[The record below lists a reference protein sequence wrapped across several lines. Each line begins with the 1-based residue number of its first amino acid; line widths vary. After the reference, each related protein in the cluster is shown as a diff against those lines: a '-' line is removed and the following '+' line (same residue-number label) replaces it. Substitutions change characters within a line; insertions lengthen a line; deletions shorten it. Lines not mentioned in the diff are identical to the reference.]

1 MRKILQNFILFQL
14 LLVSL
19 VFPLGCSTHTTPPT
33 DQKEYKNYR
42 LYHSGVLEIQG
53 KRIPLR
59 GILLYSPE
67 FRYAKIVIL
76 NEMGLKLF
84 IAEIKAFTPKK
95 VNRYQKEYTSKPLY
109 ISPFIRAIPH
119 FYEEAVDCIY
129 ELYLSDPPLGI
140 DTNSSDFR
148 KERSPYVITGKG
160 SVQINN
166 HIFPQHIFIINKN
179 KNFSLEL
186 LLNANP

>member
-1 MRKILQNFILFQL
+1 MRKVLQKIILFQL

-19 VFPLGCSTHTTPPT
+19 GFPLGCSTHATPPT
-33 DQKEYKNYR
+33 NQKEDKNYR
-42 LYHSGVLEIQG
+42 LYHSGVLEIQS

-67 FRYAKIVIL
+67 SRYAKIVIL

-84 IAEIKAFTPKK
+84 IAEIKAIKHKK

-119 FYEEAVDCIY
+119 FYEEAMDCIY
-129 ELYLSDPPLGI
+129 ELYLSNPPLGI
-140 DTNSSDFR
+140 NTNSSDFQ

-160 SVQINN
+160 AVQIKNY
-166 HIFPQHIFIINKN
+166 IFPQQTVLINKN

-186 LLNANP
+186 LLNTNP